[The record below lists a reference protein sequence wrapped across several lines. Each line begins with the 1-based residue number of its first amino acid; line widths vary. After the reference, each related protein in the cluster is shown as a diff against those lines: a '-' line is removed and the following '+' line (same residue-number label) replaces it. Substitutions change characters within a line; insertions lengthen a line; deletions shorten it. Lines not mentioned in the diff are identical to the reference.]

1 MKILKEENLSKET
14 LPISFVTDLVSKG
27 WDEVGY
33 LKDAIAAIS
42 EDFNNTDKISALMQD
57 LMDAYLV
64 FIGQLEFYL
73 QDEADMS
80 TANDDTENS
89 ENVKET
95 DNNSD
100 SEDSKKEE
108 EPEEDDSEDDSEDDD
123 EDDDEDDETE
133 AAVEKTTEKDNLIA
147 AEIEPEQLAIR
158 SSDAS
163 KKAFDEFADF
173 FVDFDEPDMTKP
185 PISEE
190 ELYGEENSEYEFNKL
205 KSQLN

>member
-1 MKILKEENLSKET
+1 MKILKEENLSKDT

-42 EDFNNTDKISALMQD
+42 EDFNDTDKISALMQD

-73 QDEADMS
+73 QDEADMY
-80 TANDDTENS
+80 TANDNGENS
-89 ENVKET
+89 EDVKEID
-95 DNNSD
+95 DNSS
-100 SEDSKKEE
+100 SEDNKKEE
-108 EPEEDDSEDDSEDDD
+108 EPEKDDSEDDEV
-123 EDDDEDDETE
+123 E
-133 AAVEKTTEKDNLIA
+133 AVAEKTTEKDNLIA
-147 AEIEPEQLAIR
+147 AEIDPEQLAIR
-158 SSDAS
+158 SSDTP

-190 ELYGEENSEYEFNKL
+190 ELYGEEDSEYEFNKL